1 MGDKNVHISKLQID
15 SQIPREIS
23 KSIEDKNVHI
33 YKLLIDS
40 QIPRETNAIVDIMY
54 RMLFT
59 CWTSIISSHSF
70 GKMISLE
77 RTELNILILSIPVVK
92 GGWHISKKIIP
103 RLYMSTF

>member
-40 QIPRETNAIVDIMY
+40 QIPRESSAIVKV
-54 RMLFT
+54 L
-59 CWTSIISSHSF
+59 
-70 GKMISLE
+70 GKVWPGFKYKYDLDVYDL
-77 RTELNILILSIPVVK
+77 R
-92 GGWHISKKIIP
+92 
-103 RLYMSTF
+103 